1 MKLLFVVMPW
11 HSLDYPCLAAGILE
25 SVAREKAKD
34 WVVEQRYANV
44 EWSAFLNEATDG
56 AFGPLDYNLLS
67 EEFVFNLAGEWVFSS
82 ALHGRVNHNVRQ
94 FREVFQGT
102 DVQFEKILLAHQ
114 HARAFIDKLAA
125 DIIRECPDVVAL
137 STTFTQNVACLALA
151 QAIKAASAS
160 TITIM
165 GGGNCD
171 GPQGV
176 ALHRNFSFV
185 DFVVRGE
192 GETSFAELLATLGRK
207 NANCEHIG
215 GLCWR
220 RDGICQVNPVGGT
233 ERIEDVPTPAYD
245 SYFRQINASSIR
257 SFIEPA
263 LVMETARGCWWGEKH
278 HCTFCGL
285 NGTSMAFRSKSPEKA
300 FNELL
305 ELVCRHK
312 VLDVVVADNI
322 LDNSYFD
329 TVLPRVAAADMDLRI
344 HYEIKANL
352 KQSQIR
358 LMNAAGVLHVQPGI
372 ESLSSRVL
380 QLMEKG
386 ITGPRN
392 VQSLRDCE
400 EANLTVSWNY
410 LVGFPGETMSD
421 YDGVI
426 CQLKNLHHLQP
437 PTGASRIVLERFSP
451 YFNKPSLG
459 FVDRRPHTSYGLIY
473 DLAPAE
479 LENFAFFF
487 SAPAAGIDEAKR
499 LELDEGIATWR
510 NAYRAGS
517 QLWHVEVDEGVEIND
532 LRCANSPKLFL
543 IEDEPRRNVQ
553 IALRTSRSLVSICEH
568 VARETGHSEA
578 EVRVA
583 IDWFKD
589 RGLVFED
596 GGQLVGLSTGPIPF
610 RARPESGLPNQ
621 PHRLPRP

>member
-1 MKLLFVVMPW
+1 MKLVFVVMPW

-25 SVAREKAKD
+25 SVARKKAPN
-34 WVVEQRYANV
+34 WIVEQRYANV
-44 EWSAFLNEATDG
+44 EWSAYLNEATDG

-67 EEFVFNLAGEWVFSS
+67 EEFVFNLAGEWVFSP
-82 ALHGRVNHNVRQ
+82 ALHGHVEHNVQQ
-94 FREVFQGT
+94 FREVFRGT
-102 DVQFEKILLAHQ
+102 DVQFEMILLAHR
-114 HARAFIDKLAA
+114 HARDFIDKLAA
-125 DIIRECPDVVAL
+125 DIIAECPDVVAL

-151 QAIKAASAS
+151 KAIKAASAGI
-160 TITIM
+160 ITIM

-176 ALHRNFSFV
+176 ALHKNFSFV

-192 GETSFAELLATLGRK
+192 GETSFAQLLTTLGRK
-207 NANCEHIG
+207 DTNFEHVG

-220 RDGICQVNPVGGT
+220 RDGVCEVNPVGGT
-233 ERIEDVPTPAYD
+233 ENIEDVPTPIYD
-245 SYFRQINASSIR
+245 SYFRQIEASSIR

-285 NGTSMAFRSKSPEKA
+285 NGTSMAFRSKSPDKA

-312 VLDVVVADNI
+312 ILDVVVADNI
-322 LDNSYFD
+322 LDNGYFD

-358 LMNAAGVLHVQPGI
+358 LMNSAGVLHVQPGI

-410 LVGFPGETMSD
+410 LVGFPGETTAD
-421 YDGVI
+421 YDGII
-426 CQLKNLHHLQP
+426 CQIQNLHHLQP
-437 PTGASRIVLERFSP
+437 PTGASRVVLERFSP

-473 DLAPAE
+473 DLTPDE
-479 LENFAFFF
+479 LENFSFFF
-487 SAPAAGIDEAKR
+487 SSPAAGIDEAKR
-499 LELDEGIATWR
+499 LELEQGIATWR
-510 NAYRAGS
+510 QAYKAGS
-517 QLWHVEVDEGVEIND
+517 QLWHLDLDEYVEIHD
-532 LRCANSPKLFL
+532 LRCADSPKRFL
-543 IEDEPRRNVQ
+543 VEGELHRSVHR
-553 IALRTSRSLVSICEH
+553 ALRTARSLGAICGH
-568 VARETGHSEA
+568 VARETGHSEDDA
-578 EVRVA
+578 RLTVE
-583 IDWFKD
+583 WFKE

-596 GGQLVGLSTGPIPF
+596 GGQFIGLSTEPIAF
-610 RARPESGLPNQ
+610 RARPGSPQ
-621 PHRLPRP
+621 PHQS